1 MMAFAEYA
9 AAYVVIACVVAFL
22 WVRFLSGE
30 ADSRVV
36 LIACLW
42 PLSVPLA
49 AFVFL
54 VAFFADLGE

>member
-1 MMAFAEYA
+1 MQLAAYA
-9 AAYVVIACVVAFL
+9 GGYVVIACVVAFF

-42 PLSVPLA
+42 PLSLPLA
-49 AFVFL
+49 AFVL
-54 VAFFADLGE
+54 VVAFFADLGE